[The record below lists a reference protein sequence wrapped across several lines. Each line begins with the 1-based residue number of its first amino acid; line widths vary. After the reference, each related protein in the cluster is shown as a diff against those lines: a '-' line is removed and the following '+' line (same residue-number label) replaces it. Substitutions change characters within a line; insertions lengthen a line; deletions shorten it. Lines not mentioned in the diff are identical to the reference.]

1 MTGKKPDPRARRV
14 GLCESPRKAA
24 SPPKPSGSDALVQ
37 PSIGQVFLFGTFHCH
52 LKLFRMTIQQDPY
65 EPDRWW
71 FAPLLY
77 AGTAVLIA
85 ALA

>member
-1 MTGKKPDPRARRV
+1 
-14 GLCESPRKAA
+14 
-24 SPPKPSGSDALVQ
+24 
-37 PSIGQVFLFGTFHCH
+37 
-52 LKLFRMTIQQDPY
+52 MTIQQDQY

-85 ALA
+85 ALVLA